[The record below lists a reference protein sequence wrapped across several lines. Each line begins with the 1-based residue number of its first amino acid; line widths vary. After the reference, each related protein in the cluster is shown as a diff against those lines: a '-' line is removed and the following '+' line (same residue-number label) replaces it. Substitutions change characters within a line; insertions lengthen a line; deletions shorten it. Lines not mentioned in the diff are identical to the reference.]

1 MPKPS
6 ERIKE
11 IYEHNKKK
19 DTAQLVHNYLFS
31 VVEYLD
37 EQHEQ
42 NKPCEHESCQFIN
55 REVGATQSSYGLIPG
70 TYYSH
75 YCNDCKEYL
84 LWPFGSGVESK

>member
-6 ERIKE
+6 ERISE
-11 IYEHNKKK
+11 IENQ
-19 DTAQLVHNYLFS
+19 DNNTNRTDAIIQ
-31 VVEYLD
+31 YLD